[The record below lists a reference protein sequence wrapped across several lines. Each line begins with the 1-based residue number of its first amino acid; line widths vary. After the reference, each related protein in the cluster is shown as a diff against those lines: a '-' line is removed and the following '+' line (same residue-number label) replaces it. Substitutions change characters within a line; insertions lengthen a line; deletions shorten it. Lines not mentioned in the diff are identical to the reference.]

1 MSFVTAQPELLA
13 AGPLRSIGCP
23 HAQLDGAVSARAAA
37 IHELLVKTWGIS
49 PRAYTATAP
58 ANAAATG

>member
-13 AGPLRSIGCP
+13 AGPLRSIGCAP
-23 HAQLDGAVSARAAA
+23 AQLDAAVSAQAAA
-37 IHELLVKTWGIS
+37 IHELFVKTWGIS
-49 PRAYTATAP
+49 PRAYAATAP